1 MDSRSFFSI
10 QACFT
15 PIFLLFTFLKL
26 LVPYLLSDEFSLHLI
41 ITTCMS
47 NLYFSI
53 RYKNYT
59 VV

>member
-41 ITTCMS
+41 ITTCIS
-47 NLYFSI
+47 SLYFSI
-53 RYKNYT
+53 RYENYP